1 MEKLHRA
8 LVDELPRQRNNNV
21 LRILIKKLSNTYKV
35 NDVVI
40 AYLKNRLRNPNR
52 KQCKSIFSWS
62 GFQ

>member
-40 AYLKNRLRNPNR
+40 AYLRNRVRNTNQ
-52 KQCKSIFSWS
+52 KQCKSRFSWS

>member
-40 AYLKNRLRNPNR
+40 AYLRNRVRNMNQ
-52 KQCKSIFSWS
+52 KQCKSGFSWS